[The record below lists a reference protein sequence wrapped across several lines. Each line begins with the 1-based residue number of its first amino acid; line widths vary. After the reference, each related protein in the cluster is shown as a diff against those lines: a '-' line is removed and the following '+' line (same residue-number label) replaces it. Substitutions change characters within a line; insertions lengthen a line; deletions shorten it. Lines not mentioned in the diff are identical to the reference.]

1 MGGMHY
7 DATLNFAHTHDR
19 QDPLAAFRAEFHIP
33 LYAGQPSIYLCGHSL
48 GLQPRRV
55 AADLEAELEAW
66 QTLAVAGHFSGERPW
81 MHYHTLFRAPFAHL
95 TGAAPEEVVVMN
107 SLTANLHLMLTSF
120 YRPQGAR
127 RKILIEAQAFP
138 SDRYAVASQI
148 ALHGF
153 DPAECLIEVGPLPGH
168 PVTDTA
174 ALSAAIAEHGETL
187 ALVLVSGVQYYSGV
201 AFDLPTLAQ
210 AAHAQGALI
219 GADLA
224 HAIGNLPL
232 QLHAWNLD
240 FAVWCTYKY
249 LNGGPGNVGGCFV
262 HARHAD
268 SDRPRLAGWWGHDP
282 HTRFRMPPEFAP
294 TPGAD
299 GWQLSNPPVLALA
312 ALRASLDLFLAADI
326 TRLRAKSEA
335 LTGYLESL
343 LQGLPV
349 EQITPADPSARG
361 CQLSIRIPGA
371 TRALPE
377 ALHQQGLICDW
388 REPDVLRL
396 APVPLYNTF
405 TDVYRCVQA
414 LKEALS

>member
-1 MGGMHY
+1 MHY
-7 DATLNFAHTHDR
+7 DTSSDFAQDCDR
-19 QDPLAAFRAEFHIP
+19 HDPLSAFRAQFHIP
-33 LYAGQPSIYLCGHSL
+33 LYQGQPSTYLCGHSL

-55 AADLEAELEAW
+55 AADLMAELDTW
-66 QTLAVAGHFSGERPW
+66 QQLAVAGHFAGERPW

-95 TGAAPEEVVVMN
+95 TGAAPEEVVAMN

-120 YRPQGAR
+120 YRPSAAR
-127 RKILIEAQAFP
+127 YKILIEAQAFP

-148 ALHGF
+148 ALHGL
-153 DPAECLIEVGPLPGH
+153 DPAACLVEVGPLPGSA
-168 PVTDTA
+168 VTDTQ
-174 ALSAAIAEHGETL
+174 ALLAAIAEHGETL

-201 AFDLPTLAQ
+201 AFDLAALTA
-210 AAHAQGALI
+210 AAHAHGALL

-232 QLHAWNLD
+232 QLHAWDVD

-262 HARHAD
+262 HARH
-268 SDRPRLAGWWGHDP
+268 SLTDRPRLAGWWGHDP
-282 HTRFRMPPEFAP
+282 QTRFRMPSEFVP

-312 ALRASLDLFLAADI
+312 ALRASLELFLAADM

-335 LTGYLESL
+335 LTGYLEFL
-343 LQGLPV
+343 LQGLPL
-349 EQITPADPSARG
+349 EQITPRDPAARG

-371 TRALPE
+371 TRALPD

-405 TDVYRCVQA
+405 DDVYRCVQA
-414 LKEALS
+414 LKEALV